1 MYVDLDR
8 HSGRE
13 KGGGERRK
21 EKEKG
26 KKRKKGGEGRKGKLK
41 EANKCYIVRY
51 WRYYHRRKGGKLMGL
66 NG

>member
-21 EKEKG
+21 EKEQG
-26 KKRKKGGEGRKGKLK
+26 KKEKGRGRKEGKVKRGEQVL
-41 EANKCYIVRY
+41 RY
-51 WRYYHRRKGGKLMGL
+51 WRFIIIIHVEGKEES
-66 NG
+66 